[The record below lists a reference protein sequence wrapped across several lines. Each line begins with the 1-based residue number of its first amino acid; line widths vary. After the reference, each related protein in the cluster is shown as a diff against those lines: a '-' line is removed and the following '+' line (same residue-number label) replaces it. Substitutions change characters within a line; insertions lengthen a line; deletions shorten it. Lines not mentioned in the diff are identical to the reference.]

1 MINITYSFFSF
12 GLTYSLPTIDIPLLL
27 CKYVLMWDYT
37 DKVKEAFLRP
47 KNAGEIK
54 NADAVGEVG
63 SIVCGDALKLY
74 LSIDKE
80 TGKIIEARFQ
90 TFGCASAIASSS
102 ALTELIRGKTLDEA
116 LSVTNQDIADFL
128 GGLPAQKMHCS
139 VMGREALEAAVANY
153 RGAPLLKKD
162 SERVVCKCFD
172 VSEEKIRRVAK
183 DNHLTTTDEITNF
196 TKAGGGCGECK
207 TEIEKILLNVWS
219 VELPLTP
226 LKPNKLT
233 NLQKIALIQ
242 EVVEHDIRP
251 LLQADNGDVEIIDI
265 DGNRV
270 IVALRGLCS
279 GCSMSEVTLKN
290 IQEKLRELVSSDIV
304 IEESR

>member
-1 MINITYSFFSF
+1 
-12 GLTYSLPTIDIPLLL
+12 
-27 CKYVLMWDYT
+27 MWDYT

-47 KNAGEIK
+47 KNVGAID
-54 NADAVGEVG
+54 NADAIGEVG

-74 LSIDKE
+74 LRIDKE
-80 TGKIIEARFQ
+80 TEKILDAKFQ

-102 ALTELIRGKTLDEA
+102 ALTELIKGKSLDQA

-139 VMGREALEAAVANY
+139 VMGREALEAAIANY
-153 RGAPLLKKD
+153 RGAPRLITD
-162 SERVVCKCFD
+162 AEQVVCKCFD
-172 VSEEKIRRVAK
+172 VTGDKIRRVAM
-183 DNHLTTTDEITNF
+183 DNHLTTVDEITNF

-207 TEIEKILLNVWS
+207 PEIEKILVTLWSGKPPLN
-219 VELPLTP
+219 P
-226 LKPNKLT
+226 LKPKKLT

-242 EVVEHDIRP
+242 EVVERDISP

-265 DGNRV
+265 DGNKV
-270 IVALRGLCS
+270 LVALRGICS
-279 GCSMSEVTLKN
+279 GCSMSEVTLRS
-290 IQEKLRELVSSDIV
+290 IQEKLRELVSEDII